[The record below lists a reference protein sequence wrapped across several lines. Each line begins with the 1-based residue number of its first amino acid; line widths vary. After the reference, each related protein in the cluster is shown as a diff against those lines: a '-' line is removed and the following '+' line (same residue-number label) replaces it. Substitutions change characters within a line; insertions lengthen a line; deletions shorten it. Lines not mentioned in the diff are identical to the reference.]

1 MSRLALALS
10 IAAAMVMP
18 GAAAAQT
25 NEDLLRELR
34 DLRQEM
40 RGRLLDQELTQ
51 EERWI
56 ERDDARERERQERR
70 QQELER
76 RIRGGFGPFPCCEPD

>member
-34 DLRQEM
+34 ELREEL
-40 RGRLLDQELTQ
+40 RGLLLDRSELDGK
-51 EERWI
+51 RW
-56 ERDDARERERQERR
+56 RYCAR
-70 QQELER
+70 
-76 RIRGGFGPFPCCEPD
+76 

>member
-10 IAAAMVMP
+10 IASAMVMP

-34 DLRQEM
+34 ELREEL
-40 RGRLLDQELTQ
+40 RGLLLDRSELDGK
-51 EERWI
+51 RW
-56 ERDDARERERQERR
+56 RYCAR
-70 QQELER
+70 
-76 RIRGGFGPFPCCEPD
+76 

>member
-1 MSRLALALS
+1 VIRHLVAMLSAAMSRLALALS

-34 DLRQEM
+34 ELREEL
-40 RGRLLDQELTQ
+40 RGLLLDRGELDGK
-51 EERWI
+51 RW
-56 ERDDARERERQERR
+56 RYCAR
-70 QQELER
+70 
-76 RIRGGFGPFPCCEPD
+76 

>member
-1 MSRLALALS
+1 MIRHLVAMLSAAMSRLALALS

-34 DLRQEM
+34 ELREEL
-40 RGRLLDQELTQ
+40 RGLLLDRSELDGK
-51 EERWI
+51 RW
-56 ERDDARERERQERR
+56 RYCAR
-70 QQELER
+70 
-76 RIRGGFGPFPCCEPD
+76 

>member
-1 MSRLALALS
+1 VIRHLVAMLSAAMSRLALALS

-34 DLRQEM
+34 ELREEL
-40 RGRLLDQELTQ
+40 RGLLLDRSELDGK
-51 EERWI
+51 RW
-56 ERDDARERERQERR
+56 RYCAR
-70 QQELER
+70 
-76 RIRGGFGPFPCCEPD
+76 